1 MVLDDVDLLAAQFA
15 NDRLHA
21 HALHADAGSD
31 CVHLFVF
38 RQDCDLGALSSFA
51 GSRSDDY
58 GAVVNL
64 RNFGLEQV
72 LHKFWHGARNHDT
85 RAFRGFLDTRDNHT
99 NALADCE

>member
-38 RQDCDLGALSSFA
+38 GQDCDLGALSSFA
-51 GSRSDDY
+51 RSCADHHR
-58 GAVVNL
+58 AVVNL

-72 LHKFWHGARNHDT
+72 LHKFRRGTRNHDT
-85 RAFRGFLDTRDNHT
+85 RAFRGFLDARDNHT